1 MLDTAKRLNVVDC
14 CTISGRLEE
23 FVNLGIGL
31 QKCQKSL
38 NDYLDS
44 KRRIFPRFFFIS
56 TDELLS
62 ILGSSECSCV
72 QEHMIKMFDN
82 IRSLDLYVD
91 HTNRPVAAKMISA
104 EGEIMEFRRVVYTEG
119 RVEDWMNLVLI
130 EMRNTNKFI
139 TKKAIFYYGRNWK
152 VPRTDWILD
161 YIGMVCLA
169 ANGVWWTAE
178 TEETFIRIR
187 KGNKRAMKEHLQQQN
202 EQLDGL
208 VVKVRQDLTSNDRLK
223 FRTITTIDVHARDII
238 EGFVRDN
245 VTEAAEF
252 EWESQLR
259 FYWLKKDDN
268 LWIRQCTGVFEYGY
282 EYMGLNGR
290 LVITPLTDRI
300 YLTITQALTM
310 QLGGAPAGPAGTGKT
325 ETTKDLAKAL
335 GLLCVVTNCG
345 EGMDFRAVGQIL
357 AGLCQC
363 GAWGCFDEFNR
374 IDISVLSV
382 ISTQLQCIRSALL
395 MKLKRFTFEGQEIDM
410 DNKVGIFITMNPG
423 YAGRT
428 ELPESVKALF
438 RPVVCILPDLEMI
451 CQISL
456 FSDGFLTAKVLAKK
470 MTVLY
475 KVAREQLSKQSHYDW
490 GLRALTAVL
499 RMAGKLRR
507 DSPGL
512 TEIMVLMRA
521 LRDMNHPKFVFE
533 DVPLFL
539 GLIKDLFPGLECPR
553 VGYPEFNAAV
563 IDVLEADGYIVLA
576 HQVDKVV
583 QLYETMMTRHC
594 SMLVGPTGGGKSV
607 ILQTLV
613 KAQTNLGLP
622 TKLTVVNP
630 KACSVIELYGILDPV
645 TRDWTDGLY
654 SKIFREMNRPAEKDE
669 RRYSLFDGDVD
680 ALWIENMNSV
690 MDDNKLLTL
699 ANGERIRLAPYC
711 SLLFEVGDLNYAS
724 PATVSRAGMVFV
736 DPKNLGYQPYWDKW
750 LRGRNNEE
758 EREQLAGLFEH
769 YVAGAINYIVFGM
782 FGLQQQTP
790 LKTIVPQTP
799 LNLV

>member
-1 MLDTAKRLNVVDC
+1 
-14 CTISGRLEE
+14 
-23 FVNLGIGL
+23 
-31 QKCQKSL
+31 
-38 NDYLDS
+38 
-44 KRRIFPRFFFIS
+44 
-56 TDELLS
+56 
-62 ILGSSECSCV
+62 
-72 QEHMIKMFDN
+72 
-82 IRSLDLYVD
+82 
-91 HTNRPVAAKMISA
+91 
-104 EGEIMEFRRVVYTEG
+104 
-119 RVEDWMNLVLI
+119 
-130 EMRNTNKFI
+130 
-139 TKKAIFYYGRNWK
+139 
-152 VPRTDWILD
+152 
-161 YIGMVCLA
+161 
-169 ANGVWWTAE
+169 
-178 TEETFIRIR
+178 
-187 KGNKRAMKEHLQQQN
+187 
-202 EQLDGL
+202 
-208 VVKVRQDLTSNDRLK
+208 
-223 FRTITTIDVHARDII
+223 
-238 EGFVRDN
+238 
-245 VTEAAEF
+245 
-252 EWESQLR
+252 
-259 FYWLKKDDN
+259 
-268 LWIRQCTGVFEYGY
+268 
-282 EYMGLNGR
+282 
-290 LVITPLTDRI
+290 
-300 YLTITQALTM
+300 
-310 QLGGAPAGPAGTGKT
+310 
-325 ETTKDLAKAL
+325 
-335 GLLCVVTNCG
+335 
-345 EGMDFRAVGQIL
+345 MDFRAVGQIL

-395 MKLKRFTFEGQEIDM
+395 MKLKRFTFEGQEIAM
-410 DNKVGIFITMNPG
+410 DSKVGIFITMNPG

-512 TEIMVLMRA
+512 SEIMVLMRALSVGTAGKLTIDSPGLSEIMVLMRA
-521 LRDMNHPKFVFE
+521 LRSDYYILVQKQGNWRTIVQAVSQRMAGKLRRFTRPERDHGADESSQPLNLGAKSLSWEPCLRLDSYILVQKQGNSRIIVQA
-533 DVPLFL
+533 VPQRMAGKLRRDSPLLSESMRYEPPEVRFR
-539 GLIKDLFPGLECPR
+539 GRATIPRLIKDLFPGLECPR
-553 VGYPEFNAAV
+553 VGYPEFNATV
-563 IDVLEADGYIVLA
+563 IDVLEKDGYIVLP

-594 SMLVGPTGGGKSV
+594 TMLVGPTGGGKTV
-607 ILQTLV
+607 ILQTIV

-622 TKLTVVNP
+622 TKLTVLNP

-654 SKIFREMNRPAEKDE
+654 SKIFREMNRPADKDE

-690 MDDNKLLTL
+690 MDDNRLLTL

-736 DPKNLGYQPYWDKW
+736 DPKNLGYQPYW
-750 LRGRNNEE
+750 E
-758 EREQLAGLFEH
+758 
-769 YVAGAINYIVFGM
+769 
-782 FGLQQQTP
+782 
-790 LKTIVPQTP
+790 
-799 LNLV
+799 